1 MGETPIEG
9 LEPSTTTLRAL
20 RSTNWAK
27 RARAKVL
34 PRLELGTMDS
44 KSIVITNFTIR
55 PKGEPGFEPGTYRT
69 AADCST
75 PELLTRVK
83 TLHTTPV
90 HTTYNNWED
99 NQIILAVSCVSL
111 EKNILVS
118 IVIHDYQPPIL
129 VSEKYVNNGALR
141 DILIIYIFRFI
152 W

>member
-27 RARAKVL
+27 RARIKVL
-34 PRLELGTMDS
+34 PRLERGITES
-44 KSIVITNFTIR
+44 KSVVITKLHHKTT
-55 PKGEPGFEPGTYRT
+55 GRT
-69 AADCST
+69 RIWTRDLSDCSR
-75 PELLTRVK
+75 LLYPWATHPRQ
-83 TLHTTPV
+83 TLHTTSV

-111 EKNILVS
+111 EKNMLVS
-118 IVIHDYQPPIL
+118 IVIYDYQPPIL
-129 VSEKYVNNGALR
+129 VSEKYANNGALR